1 MYIEDFKEFYLQ
13 NEYDENMFN
22 ADGSLN
28 HDYNSFKKT
37 GIISDIFEDWWD
49 FVYSKY
55 GEYIDKYKPNA
66 SAEVKKIIDCH
77 NKNLGCS
84 VYL

>member
-1 MYIEDFKEFYLQ
+1 MHIEDFKEFYLQ

-37 GIISDIFEDWWD
+37 GVISDIFEDWWD

-66 SAEVKKIIDCH
+66 SDEVKKIIDCH